1 MVVRKIISDM
11 WDSIW
16 PMVTFISIIAIT
28 LRAAYIFRGSKKFV
42 LHKEILS
49 WLFIVYVL
57 CLYYIMMR
65 SNNIGINLIPL
76 IGLFE
81 NITKNY
87 EFIIHNILIF
97 LPLGFFSSYYLNNKK
112 ASMTFMISLII
123 SALIE
128 GMLYYLGRGFNIDI
142 VILNIVGGFIGFL
155 IYVGLMAIK
164 GRLPKFMKSD
174 AFINIILILLIVLV
188 VLFSLDINV
197 LNYL

>member
-11 WDSIW
+11 WGSIW
-16 PMVTFISIIAIT
+16 PMITFISIIAIT
-28 LRAAYIFRGSKKFV
+28 LRAAYVFRGSKKFV

-97 LPLGFFSSYYLNNKK
+97 LPLGLFSSYYLNNKK

-142 VILNIVGGFIGFL
+142 VILNIIGGFIGFL

>member
-1 MVVRKIISDM
+1 MVVKKIISDM
-11 WDSIW
+11 WGSIW
-16 PMVTFISIIAIT
+16 PMITFISIIAIT
-28 LRAAYIFRGSKKFV
+28 LRAAYVFRGSKKFV

-65 SNNIGINLIPL
+65 SNNIGINFMPL
-76 IGLFE
+76 VGLFE

-128 GMLYYLGRGFNIDI
+128 GMLYYLGKGFNIDI
-142 VILNIVGGFIGFL
+142 VILNIIGSFIGYL
-155 IYVGLMAIK
+155 IYIGLMAIK

-174 AFINIILILLIVLV
+174 TFINIILILLIILI
-188 VLFSLDINV
+188 VLFSLDINI

>member
-1 MVVRKIISDM
+1 MVVKKIISDM
-11 WDSIW
+11 WGSIW
-16 PMVTFISIIAIT
+16 PMVAFISIIAVT
-28 LRAAYIFRGSKKFV
+28 LRMTYIFKGSRKFV

-65 SNNIGINLIPL
+65 SNNIGINFMPL
-76 IGLFE
+76 VGLFE

-112 ASMTFMISLII
+112 ASMTFMIILII
-123 SALIE
+123 STLIE

-142 VILNIVGGFIGFL
+142 IILNIVGGFIGYL

-174 AFINIILILLIVLV
+174 AFVNIILILLIILV

>member
-1 MVVRKIISDM
+1 MVVKKIISDM
-11 WDSIW
+11 WGSIW
-16 PMVTFISIIAIT
+16 PMITFISIITIT
-28 LRAAYIFRGSKKFV
+28 LRVAYIFRGSKKFV

-112 ASMTFMISLII
+112 ASMTFMIILII
-123 SALIE
+123 STLIE

-142 VILNIVGGFIGFL
+142 IILNIVGGFIGYL

-174 AFINIILILLIVLV
+174 AFVNIILILLIILV

>member
-1 MVVRKIISDM
+1 MVVKKIISDM
-11 WDSIW
+11 WGSIW
-16 PMVTFISIIAIT
+16 PMITFISIIAIT
-28 LRAAYIFRGSKKFV
+28 LRAAYVFRGSKKFV

-65 SNNIGINLIPL
+65 SNNIGINFMPL
-76 IGLFE
+76 VGLFE

-142 VILNIVGGFIGFL
+142 VILNIIGGFIGYL
-155 IYVGLMAIK
+155 IYIGLMAIK

-174 AFINIILILLIVLV
+174 TFINIILILLIILI
-188 VLFSLDINV
+188 VLFSLDINI

>member
-1 MVVRKIISDM
+1 MVVKKIISDM
-11 WDSIW
+11 WGSIW
-16 PMVTFISIIAIT
+16 PMVAFISIIAVT
-28 LRAAYIFRGSKKFV
+28 LRVAYIFRGSKKFV

-112 ASMTFMISLII
+112 ASMTFMIILII
-123 SALIE
+123 STLIE

-142 VILNIVGGFIGFL
+142 IILNIVGGFIGYL

-174 AFINIILILLIVLV
+174 AFVNIILILLIILV

>member
-1 MVVRKIISDM
+1 MVVKKIISDM
-11 WDSIW
+11 WGSIW
-16 PMVTFISIIAIT
+16 PMITFISIIAIT
-28 LRAAYIFRGSKKFV
+28 LRAAYVFRGSKKFV

-65 SNNIGINLIPL
+65 SNNIGINFMPL
-76 IGLFE
+76 VGLFE

-123 SALIE
+123 STLIE

-142 VILNIVGGFIGFL
+142 VILNIIGGFIGYL
-155 IYVGLMAIK
+155 IYIGLMAIK

-174 AFINIILILLIVLV
+174 TFINIILILLIILI
-188 VLFSLDINV
+188 VLFSLDINI